1 MTVKEELHQ
10 LIDHLADEQARDL
23 LEDLR
28 DAADT
33 DGPPL
38 DEDALASLDR
48 GLADIAANRMIS
60 LEDFEREHPVTA
72 LQIEELQRRK
82 LNLQANPESVTDWE
96 SVKRAVRGR
105 DDSHPA

>member
-10 LIDHLADEQARDL
+10 LIDRLADEQARDL

-38 DEDALASLDR
+38 DDEALSSLDC
-48 GLADIAANRMIS
+48 GLADVASNRMIS
-60 LEDFEREHPVTA
+60 LEDFEREPPIYKW
-72 LQIEELQRRK
+72 QIEELERRR
-82 LNLQANPESVTDWE
+82 LNLLANPQSVTDWE
-96 SVKRAVRGR
+96 TVKRHVRGLNG
-105 DDSHPA
+105 H

>member
-1 MTVKEELHQ
+1 VTVKEALHR
-10 LIDHLADEQARDL
+10 LIDGLDDEQARDL

-38 DEDALASLDR
+38 DAEALASLDR

-60 LEDFEREHPVTA
+60 LEDLVGAHP
-72 LQIEELQRRK
+72 
-82 LNLQANPESVTDWE
+82 
-96 SVKRAVRGR
+96 
-105 DDSHPA
+105 